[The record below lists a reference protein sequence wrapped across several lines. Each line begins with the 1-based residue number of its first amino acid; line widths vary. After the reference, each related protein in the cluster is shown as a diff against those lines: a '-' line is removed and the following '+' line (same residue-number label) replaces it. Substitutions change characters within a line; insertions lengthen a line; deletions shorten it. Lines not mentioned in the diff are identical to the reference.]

1 MRSVFTFIIFLNA
14 LNIQSLYAEDA
25 QLDACQAALSNQQWA
40 QAIQAA
46 EKSPNNANAWLCKGR
61 AQTALQQREAAQQS
75 FEHAISLKPTG
86 LDLISAHLLL
96 GNTLQA
102 LKQSEAALESYEQ
115 ALILSQQ
122 EKIKRYAMVTY
133 NLKGEALLEIG
144 QYAPALEA
152 FQAGEK
158 LAMNDNER
166 ADSYEHEAQAYQ
178 KLQQL
183 DKAVEYQLKA
193 VLMQK
198 KSGEPDQ
205 YAEASLTL
213 GQLFVAQKDYTSAD
227 RTYQRLMDYAHDNG
241 GAFYEAKAAI
251 YLAEVKKLNGDLAGA
266 SQLIKRAETIATR
279 LHDAELD
286 ALLSKQK

>member
-1 MRSVFTFIIFLNA
+1 MRSSLTLIIAFNL
-14 LNIQSLYAEDA
+14 LNINHLYAEDV
-25 QLDACQAALSNQQWA
+25 QLEACQAALAKKQWT
-40 QAIQAA
+40 QAVQAA

-61 AQTALQQREAAQQS
+61 AQTAMQQREAAQQS
-75 FEHAISLKPTG
+75 FEHAITLKPDG
-86 LDLISAHLLL
+86 LDLISAYLLL
-96 GNTLQA
+96 GNTQHA
-102 LKQSEAALESYEQ
+102 LKQNEAALATYEQ
-115 ALILSQQ
+115 ALHLSKQ
-122 EKIKRYAMVTY
+122 EKIKRYAMVTH
-133 NLKGEALLEIG
+133 NLKGETLLELG
-144 QYAPALEA
+144 QYQPALEA

-213 GQLFVAQKDYTSAD
+213 GELFVAQKDYISAD

-251 YLAEVKKLNGDLAGA
+251 YLAGVRKLNGDPA
-266 SQLIKRAETIATR
+266 SAAQLIQQAESLAAK

-286 ALLSKQK
+286 ALLAKAK